1 MILNTNT
8 KGNFKYLINTVC
20 ISLSDMIKSTNTT
33 LIIKICIAAICMFV
47 VVFKLYEIK
56 HKTLY
61 FPTKFESPFFLPRM
75 VWFVT
80 LITL

>member
-1 MILNTNT
+1 
-8 KGNFKYLINTVC
+8 
-20 ISLSDMIKSTNTT
+20 
-33 LIIKICIAAICMFV
+33 MFV

-80 LITL
+80 LITTLVTVVSDFIPSVVFASVLKLRKHCFFYF

>member
-1 MILNTNT
+1 
-8 KGNFKYLINTVC
+8 
-20 ISLSDMIKSTNTT
+20 MIKSTNTT
-33 LIIKICIAAICMFV
+33 LIIKIYIAAICMFV

-61 FPTKFESPFFLPRM
+61 VPTKFESPFFLLRM